1 MEKNFSIKDISLY
14 DTEQKVS
21 TPRSLEA
28 CKREG
33 ITAKDLVYKP
43 LEYFKQIDL
52 APDIQSMYYEYFE
65 NKRRQLIK
73 LVKSTRKKII
83 EEEQTNKSKSSS
95 VLNDEMK
102 ISQQSDKSKNIQ
114 LKSVAKVLSNEALIS
129 REIELRHQEHM
140 QLLMRNQE
148 KTKEKALRSKELA
161 EMQRV
166 KEIEKQKALC
176 KKLREEQK
184 LLVNKIKN
192 DLKNKSL
199 ESQIEENKQKEHE
212 STMQQKNEK
221 LKEHLEKA
229 EEHLAKL
236 REEREK
242 KIKQK
247 DLKEQKRQEKIRR
260 EVKTARIKIRAK
272 SKKIEKKRIELIA
285 KFEEEMERRKA
296 FHDIL
301 MKEEEQRSVNII
313 EGQNEKLKEK
323 HRAMSQERIKRS
335 QMAKITSEEFIEKK
349 RMKLQEKNEEIAKR
363 MEENE
368 EMKKQDAEMKKHREL
383 IKQFNK
389 EWNLMREK
397 KKKEH
402 EEKMIR
408 RRIKRDNKKIE
419 ELARLKQKQ
428 LKLRKCVSQQE
439 LVRKEKI
446 QDAFYQ
452 MSITKKWN
460 KNILTRALNSPSDIE
475 SLYSGLNDD
484 K

>member
-1 MEKNFSIKDISLY
+1 MEKNFSIKDISLFE
-14 DTEQKVS
+14 TEQKVS

-33 ITAKDLVYKP
+33 ITAKDLIYKP

-52 APDIQSMYYEYFE
+52 APDIQAMYYEYFE

-73 LVKSTRKKII
+73 LVKNTRKKIMD
-83 EEEQTNKSKSSS
+83 EEQTCKSKSSS
-95 VLNDEMK
+95 ILNDEMK
-102 ISQQSDKSKNIQ
+102 LSQQSDKSKSIQ
-114 LKSVAKVLSNEALIS
+114 LKSVAKVLSTEALIS
-129 REIELRHQEHM
+129 REMELRHQEHIE
-140 QLLMRNQE
+140 LLLRSRE

-161 EMQRV
+161 EMQRA

-184 LLVNKIKN
+184 LLAKKIKN
-192 DLKNKSL
+192 DFENKSL
-199 ESQIEENKQKEHE
+199 ESQLEEKIQKQHE
-212 STMQQKNEK
+212 SIMQQKNEK

-229 EEHLAKL
+229 EQHLAKL
-236 REEREK
+236 KEEREK
-242 KIKQK
+242 KIQQK
-247 DLKEQKRQEKIRR
+247 DLKEQKRQEKIRK

-272 SKKIEKKRIELIA
+272 SKKLEQRRIGLIT
-285 KFEEEMERRKA
+285 KFEEEMENRKA
-296 FHDIL
+296 FHEIL
-301 MKEEEQRSVNII
+301 MKEEEQRSSNII

-323 HRAMSQERIKRS
+323 YRTMSQERIKRTKI
-335 QMAKITSEEFIEKK
+335 AKLTSEEIIEKK
-349 RMKLQEKNEEIAKR
+349 RMKIQEKNEEIAKR

-368 EMKKQDAEMKKHREL
+368 EIKKQNAEIKKHREL

-408 RRIKRDNKKIE
+408 RRIKRENKKIE
-419 ELARLKQKQ
+419 ELTKIKQKQ
-428 LKLRKCVSQQE
+428 LKLRNCVSQQE
-439 LVRKEKI
+439 LFRREKI

-460 KNILTRALNSPSDIE
+460 KKTLTRALNSPSDFE
-475 SLYSGLNDD
+475 SLYSGLNDGN
-484 K
+484 